1 MQNKIQ
7 ILSDF
12 ILEEAV
18 SPSVIDEYKDI
29 IPTQVINIWKEY
41 GFGSALQ
48 GYIKIINPHRLN
60 DLIEEVYIRHQEA
73 IPLFVTSMGDVIVW
87 ERNRYLNLLNFRK
100 NRVDIIAAG
109 FDFFLDDLNDKSFLI
124 EELDWLPYPQ
134 AIEIHGIPLFD
145 ECYAYVPLLGLGGP
159 ETIENLKRVKF
170 REHIYL
176 STQVLGP
183 IS

>member
-1 MQNKIQ
+1 M
-7 ILSDF
+7 
-12 ILEEAV
+12 
-18 SPSVIDEYKDI
+18 
-29 IPTQVINIWKEY
+29 
-41 GFGSALQ
+41 
-48 GYIKIINPHRLN
+48 
-60 DLIEEVYIRHQEA
+60 
-73 IPLFVTSMGDVIVW
+73 
-87 ERNRYLNLLNFRK
+87 LNFRK